1 MVRGPLFF
9 QEGQHMCGIAGMIDF
24 EKDLREREK
33 ICWKCSLPC
42 GDGGRMKMGST

>member
-33 ICWKCSLPC
+33 ILLEMQSALRRRGP
-42 GDGGRMKMGST
+42 D